1 MRRWLLAAGC
11 LAAFLA
17 FPGAAPASDESLVGK
32 LAPPFTLTDLSG
44 KKIALQSYRGKS
56 VVQIVGWAAWCHGC
70 RMEIPRLKEAYQKYH
85 GSGFEILALTGPYGQ
100 DLEKVKSFTREFSL
114 PYPVLFDSGT
124 KVLEMYRI
132 NSVPANL
139 ILDLEGRVV
148 YEGAQLPE
156 DYERR
161 IEKLLSQRRSG

>member
-1 MRRWLLAAGC
+1 MRPALLAAC
-11 LAAFLA
+11 LAAVLA
-17 FPGAAPASDESLVGK
+17 FPGAAPASDDSLVGK

-44 KKIALQSYRGKS
+44 RKIALQSFRGKS

-70 RMEIPRLKEAYQKYH
+70 RREIPRLKEAYQKYH

-100 DLEKVKSFTREFSL
+100 DLEKVKRFVREFSL

-124 KVLEMYRI
+124 EVLDLYRI
-132 NSVPANL
+132 RSVPTNL
-139 ILDLEGRVV
+139 ILDRDGRVV
-148 YEGAQLPE
+148 YEGSQLPE

-161 IEKLLSQRRSG
+161 IEKLVSPRRSG